1 MISFDDL
8 LSQKS
13 SVAAI
18 GPGYVG
24 LPLAVA
30 LARHFSVI
38 GFDINAARVEALND
52 GMASMWPKRA
62 SSAVSV
68 PTNTSKGRARACRA
82 LPLRKMCLTS
92 VIPGWWTSSQN

>member
-38 GFDINAARVEALND
+38 GFDINAA
-52 GMASMWPKRA
+52 G
-62 SSAVSV
+62 
-68 PTNTSKGRARACRA
+68 
-82 LPLRKMCLTS
+82 
-92 VIPGWWTSSQN
+92 